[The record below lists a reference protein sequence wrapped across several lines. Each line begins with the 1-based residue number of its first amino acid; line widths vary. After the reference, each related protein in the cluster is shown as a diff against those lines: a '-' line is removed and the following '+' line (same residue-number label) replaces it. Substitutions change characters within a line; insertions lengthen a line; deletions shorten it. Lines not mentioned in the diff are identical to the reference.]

1 MPLAYRWDLRL
12 GSSDYSS
19 VYKRIY
25 TYQRKTSGIAET
37 ETTYEASPG
46 GTVGWQVDIDDA
58 TYYRAIF
65 VYIYREIFG
74 FASGFVGPAGMDVSE
89 YRSEMAD
96 ILAGKPVEPA
106 AADASTYSLAL
117 ELNDTIN
124 VGTEIA
130 ILTSPATSDKS
141 ATLQWGITSSGD
153 AVGSIS
159 AGAKILTKTLTA
171 AQAAKLLHT
180 CRAVIRPT
188 SEAANA
194 TSRTYIDRDAS
205 SLVVERR
212 NPAAKGIASEITPG
226 ALAVIVGNE
235 DTELRYRYVQNY
247 GGYAQA
253 YISII
258 ADNVNTGER
267 VVIAKKA
274 AKAVDDGLTATYTI
288 PADTLA
294 PGTWDITVSAAP
306 AASANYYDNDSDFW
320 TTGQTVRYTVKDNPT
335 AGGVTCDG
343 KPVPTVSW
351 ESTSQAAWQVRFGD
365 YDSGARAGSETSFT
379 IPKIYADGAYPVR
392 VRTATAAGEWSAW
405 TETYWAAIR
414 NVPPEG
420 VVSLT
425 AETVGGNVRLT
436 WTAQQVVTDPILT
449 SESEP
454 LMTSGGGAILA
465 ASMIDALSDNY
476 AVFRDG
482 KLIAVTSEEFYV
494 DKLGGGEY
502 QVIAMESLYYI
513 PSNIVDLWPQIACDM
528 ISPDG
533 GENWIALKYTPDVKN
548 EPEEVRTEVTY
559 YYYAGREKPIAVNT
573 QQKSRSKNFSYR
585 FKRRRDAQ
593 ALRALNGCEV
603 ILKTSRGERIWG
615 IVEDMTYTDAKIV
628 TVSFSIRE
636 TDEEEDH
643 VEYQV

>member
-1 MPLAYRWDLRL
+1 MGLVYRWDLRI
-12 GSSDYSS
+12 GSSYKS
-19 VYKRIY
+19 VYKR
-25 TYQRKTSGIAET
+25 TYIIEPNHSGVATNTEITYNTSG
-37 ETTYEASPG
+37 SG
-46 GTVGWQVDIDDA
+46 SVGWNVNIDD
-58 TYYRAIF
+58 TYYRTVDIR
-65 VYIYREIFG
+65 IYREIFG
-74 FASGFVGPAGMDVSE
+74 FASGFDGPAGMAVSE
-89 YRSEMAD
+89 YRGEMAD
-96 ILAGKPVEPA
+96 ILNGKPVEPA
-106 AADASTYSLAL
+106 AADASTYSLTL

-130 ILTSPATSDKS
+130 ILSSPATSDKS
-141 ATLQWGITSSGD
+141 ATLQWSITSSGD
-153 AVGSIS
+153 VLGSIS

-171 AQAAKLLHT
+171 AQAAKILNT
-180 CRAVIRPT
+180 CQAVIRPT

-194 TSRTYIDRDAS
+194 TSRTYLNRDAS
-205 SLVVERR
+205 SLIIERR

-253 YISII
+253 YISVI

-274 AKAVDDGLTATYTI
+274 AKAVDDGLAATYTI

-294 PGTWDITVSAAP
+294 AGTWDVTICAAP
-306 AASANYYDNDSDFW
+306 AASANYYGDNDEFW
-320 TTGQTVRYTVKDNPT
+320 TTGQTVRYTVKENPT

-351 ESTSQAAWQVRFGD
+351 ESSAQAAWQVRFGD
-365 YDSGARAGSETSFT
+365 YDSGARAGDETSFT
-379 IPKIYADGAYPVR
+379 VPKIFSDGAYPVR
-392 VRTATAAGEWSAW
+392 VRTASQAGEWSEW
-405 TETYWAAIR
+405 TDTYWATIR

-420 VVSLT
+420 RVLLS
-425 AETVGGNVRLT
+425 AETVAGNVRLT
-436 WTAQQVVTDPILT
+436 WTEEQVYTEPLLT

-454 LMTSGGGAILA
+454 LMTSGGNVILA
-465 ASMIDALSDNY
+465 SMVAALSDHY

-482 KLIAVTSEEFYV
+482 KLIAVTADEFYT
-494 DKLGGGEY
+494 DKTGGGEY
-502 QVIAMESLYYI
+502 QVIALTGMYYI
-513 PSNIVDLWPQIACDM
+513 PSNIVDLWPHIACDL
-528 ISPDG
+528 ISTDG
-533 GENWIALKYTPDVKN
+533 GENWIPLKYTPDLKS
-548 EPEEVRTEVTY
+548 EPEEVRTEITY

-573 QQKSRSKNFSYR
+573 QQKSRSKSFSYR

-615 IVEDMTYTDAKIV
+615 VVEDMTYTDAHVV
-628 TVSFSIRE
+628 TVNFSIRE
-636 TDEEEDH
+636 TDEDEDH
-643 VEYQV
+643 VEYNV

>member
-1 MPLAYRWDLRL
+1 MGLDYRWDLKL
-12 GSSDYSS
+12 SSADIAT
-19 VYKRIY
+19 VYKKIY
-25 TYQRKTSGIAET
+25 TFQRKPSGIAET
-37 ETTYEASPG
+37 ETTYKASSG

-74 FASGFVGPAGMDVSE
+74 FSSE
-89 YRSEMAD
+89 FTGQDDGEISD

-106 AADASTYSLAL
+106 AADVSTYAL
-117 ELNDTIN
+117 TIELKDTIN
-124 VGTEIA
+124 VGAEIA
-130 ILTSPATSDKS
+130 LLSAQATSDKS
-141 ATLQWGITSSGD
+141 ASSQWSITSAGD
-153 AVGSIS
+153 AIGTIS
-159 AGAKILTKTLTA
+159 AGAKKLSRNLTA
-171 AQAAKLLHT
+171 SQASKILHA
-180 CRAVIRPT
+180 CQAVIRPT

-194 TSRTYIDRDAS
+194 TSNTYINRDAS
-205 SLVVERR
+205 SLVIERR
-212 NPAAKGIASEITPG
+212 NPAAKGAATEISPG
-226 ALAVIVGNE
+226 TYAVIVANE
-235 DTELRYRYVQNY
+235 DTVISYRYSHAY
-247 GGYAQA
+247 GGYPQA
-253 YISII
+253 FLGIV
-258 ADNVNTGER
+258 AENVESKEK
-267 VVIAKKA
+267 VIIAKKR
-274 AKAVDDGLTATYTI
+274 AVNVADGEIGSFTI
-288 PADTLA
+288 PADTLTA
-294 PGTWDITVSAAP
+294 GTWDITVSAAP

-365 YDSGARAGSETSFT
+365 YDSGARAGDETSFT
-379 IPKIYADGAYPVR
+379 VPKIFSDGAYPVR

-425 AETVGGNVRLT
+425 AETVGGNVRLS

>member
-1 MPLAYRWDLRL
+1 MAVRYDFSSTL
-12 GSSDYSS
+12 GAQLSIRRSTYGTSIDYYPSTYVGEDITYGS
-19 VYKRIY
+19 GFEINFYKR
-25 TYQRKTSGIAET
+25 TSAKFAT
-37 ETTYEASPG
+37 PSG
-46 GTVGWQVDIDDA
+46 GVPW
-58 TYYRAIF
+58 
-65 VYIYREIFG
+65 
-74 FASGFVGPAGMDVSE
+74 SE
-89 YRSEMAD
+89 
-96 ILAGKPVEPA
+96 PV
-106 AADASTYSLAL
+106 AADQSVCSISVGLSKAL
-117 ELNDTIN
+117 NGIDVYVKPL
-124 VGTEIA
+124 TEN
-130 ILTSPATSDKS
+130 LSGNNETLYNQLSPS
-141 ATLQWGITSSGD
+141 ATLGQIPAGQTQNTFSVTKEQFEQIAHYGIGLAPVVPSG
-153 AVGSIS
+153 S
-159 AGAKILTKTLTA
+159 T
-171 AQAAKLLHT
+171 
-180 CRAVIRPT
+180 IRSDTPI
-188 SEAANA
+188 N
-194 TSRTYIDRDAS
+194 RTQTYMSYTPI
-205 SLVVERR
+205 
-212 NPAAKGIASEITPG
+212 NPAAKGAATEISPG
-226 ALAVIVGNE
+226 TYAVIVANE
-235 DTELRYRYVQNY
+235 DTVISYRYSHAY
-247 GGYAQA
+247 GGYPQA
-253 YISII
+253 FLGIV
-258 ADNVNTGER
+258 AENVESKEK
-267 VVIAKKA
+267 VIIAKKR
-274 AKAVDDGLTATYTI
+274 AVNVADGEIGSFTI
-288 PADTLA
+288 PANTITA
-294 PGTWDITVSAAP
+294 GTWDITVSAAP

-425 AETVGGNVRLT
+425 AETVGGNVRLS

-454 LMTSGGGAILA
+454 LMTSGGGVILA

-513 PSNIVDLWPQIACDM
+513 PSNIVDLWPEIACDM

-593 ALRALNGCEV
+593 ALRALNGSEV

-615 IVEDMTYTDAKIV
+615 IVEDMTYTDAKVV

-643 VEYQV
+643 VEYLV

>member
-1 MPLAYRWDLRL
+1 MP
-12 GSSDYSS
+12 
-19 VYKRIY
+19 
-25 TYQRKTSGIAET
+25 TSGVT
-37 ETTYEASPG
+37 
-46 GTVGWQVDIDDA
+46 GWGVDIYDDSMH
-58 TYYRAIF
+58 RGIF
-65 VYIYREIFG
+65 TYIYREIFG
-74 FASGFVGPAGMDVSE
+74 FATQFITPSGIDVSE
-89 YRSEMAD
+89 HREEMAA
-96 ILAGKPVEPA
+96 ILAGQPTQP
-106 AADASTYSLAL
+106 ADADISTYTLTIEL
-117 ELNDTIN
+117 ESEIN

-130 ILTSPATSDKS
+130 ILSAQATSDKS
-141 ATLQWGITSSGD
+141 AGTIWGITSGGSV
-153 AVGSIS
+153 VGTIA
-159 AGAKILTKTLTA
+159 AGAKTKTKSLTA
-171 AQAAKLLHT
+171 TQASMILCA
-180 CRAVIRPT
+180 CQAVVRPT

-194 TSRTYIDRDAS
+194 TSTTYINRDAS
-205 SLVVERR
+205 SLVIERR
-212 NPAAKGIASEITPG
+212 NPAAKGTAQEISPG
-226 ALAVIVGNE
+226 SYAVIVANE
-235 DTELRYRYVQNY
+235 DTVISYRYSHKY

-253 YISII
+253 FLGIV
-258 ADNVNTGER
+258 AENVESKEKI
-267 VVIAKKA
+267 VIAKKR
-274 AKAVDDGLTATYTI
+274 AVNVGDGVIGSFTI
-288 PADTLA
+288 PADTLTA
-294 PGTWDITVSAAP
+294 GTWDITVSAAP

-405 TETYWAAIR
+405 TETYWATIR

-425 AETVGGNVRLT
+425 AETVGGNVRLS

-454 LMTSGGGAILA
+454 LMTSGGGVILA

-528 ISPDG
+528 ISADG

-643 VEYQV
+643 VEYQI

>member
-1 MPLAYRWDLRL
+1 MGLAYRWDLRI
-12 GSSDYSS
+12 GSYFSS
-19 VYKRIY
+19 VYKR
-25 TYQRKTSGIAET
+25 TYIIEPNHSGVATDTKITYNTSTSG
-37 ETTYEASPG
+37 S
-46 GTVGWQVDIDDA
+46 VGWNVNIDDSYYRTVDI
-58 TYYRAIF
+58 R
-65 VYIYREIFG
+65 IYREIFG
-74 FASGFVGPAGMDVSE
+74 FASGFDGPAGMAVSE
-89 YRSEMAD
+89 YRGEMAD
-96 ILAGKPVEPA
+96 ILDGKPVEPA
-106 AADASTYSLAL
+106 AADASTYTLTL

-130 ILTSPATSDKS
+130 LLSSQATSDKS
-141 ATLQWGITSSGD
+141 ATLQWSITSSGD
-153 AVGSIS
+153 VIGSIS

-180 CRAVIRPT
+180 CQAVIRPT

-194 TSRTYIDRDAS
+194 TSRTYLDRDAS
-205 SLVVERR
+205 SLVIERR

-253 YISII
+253 YISVI

-294 PGTWDITVSAAP
+294 PGTWDVTICAAP
-306 AASANYYDNDSDFW
+306 AASANYYDDSDEFW
-320 TTGQTVRYTVKDNPT
+320 TSGQTVRYTVKENPT

-351 ESTSQAAWQVRFGD
+351 ESSAQAAWQVRFGD
-365 YDSGARAGSETSFT
+365 YDSGARAGDETSFT
-379 IPKIYADGAYPVR
+379 VPKIFSDGAYPVR
-392 VRTATAAGEWSAW
+392 VRTASQAGEWSDW
-405 TETYWAAIR
+405 TDTYWATIR

-420 VVSLT
+420 RVLLS
-425 AETVGGNVRLT
+425 AETVAGNVRLT
-436 WTAQQVVTDPILT
+436 WTEEQVYTEPLLT

-454 LMTSGGGAILA
+454 LMTSGGNVILA
-465 ASMIDALSDNY
+465 SMVAALSDHY

-482 KLIAVTSEEFYV
+482 KLIAVTADEFYT
-494 DKLGGGEY
+494 DKTGGGEY
-502 QVIAMESLYYI
+502 QVIALTGMYYI
-513 PSNIVDLWPQIACDM
+513 PSNIVDLWPHIACDL
-528 ISPDG
+528 ISSDG
-533 GENWIALKYTPDVKN
+533 GETWIPLKYTPDLKS
-548 EPEEVRTEVTY
+548 EPEEVRTEITY

-573 QQKSRSKNFSYR
+573 QQKSRSKSFSYR

-615 IVEDMTYTDAKIV
+615 VVEDMTYTDAHVV

-636 TDEEEDH
+636 TDEDEDH
-643 VEYQV
+643 VEYNV

>member
-1 MPLAYRWDLRL
+1 MGLDYRWDLKINSADIAR
-12 GSSDYSS
+12 

-25 TYQRKTSGIAET
+25 TFQRKPSGIAET
-37 ETTYEASPG
+37 ETTYKASSG

-74 FASGFVGPAGMDVSE
+74 FSSE
-89 YRSEMAD
+89 FTGQDDGEISD

-106 AADASTYSLAL
+106 AADVSTYAL
-117 ELNDTIN
+117 TIELKDTIN
-124 VGTEIA
+124 VGAEIA
-130 ILTSPATSDKS
+130 LLSAQATSDKS
-141 ATLQWGITSSGD
+141 ASSQWSITSAGD
-153 AVGSIS
+153 AIGTIS
-159 AGAKILTKTLTA
+159 AGAKKLSRNLTA
-171 AQAAKLLHT
+171 SQASKILHA
-180 CRAVIRPT
+180 CQAVIRPT

-194 TSRTYIDRDAS
+194 TSNTYINRDAS
-205 SLVVERR
+205 SLVIERR
-212 NPAAKGIASEITPG
+212 NPAAKGAAKEIAPG
-226 ALAVIVGNE
+226 TYAVIVGNE
-235 DTELRYRYVQNY
+235 DTEISYRYSHAY
-247 GGYAQA
+247 GGYPQA
-253 YISII
+253 FLGIV
-258 ADNVNTGER
+258 AENVESKEK
-267 VVIAKKA
+267 VIIAKKR
-274 AKAVDDGLTATYTI
+274 AVNVADGEIGSFTI
-288 PADTLA
+288 PADTLTA
-294 PGTWDITVSAAP
+294 GTWDITVSAAP

-379 IPKIYADGAYPVR
+379 IPKIFADGAYPVR

-425 AETVGGNVRLT
+425 AETVGGNVRLS
-436 WTAQQVVTDPILT
+436 WTAQQVVTDQILT